1 MHSAGVVEGTKGLT
15 VAERITVMQAPLPRS
30 NPNVKQALVAYSKLI
45 AESRSGSILD
55 VAGLEFDVL
64 DEYLEAKEEET
75 KRAEAMKNVAKG
87 SQTELSKLWGEVAAA
102 PRDSGMSALPALEG
116 LHKSTM
122 LWLWLS

>member
-1 MHSAGVVEGTKGLT
+1 MHSAGVIEGTRGLT
-15 VAERITVMQAPLPRS
+15 VAEKITITQAPLPKN
-30 NPNVKQALVAYSKLI
+30 NPNVKEALVAYSKLI

-64 DEYLEAKEEET
+64 DEYLEAQEEGAGREEAT
-75 KRAEAMKNVAKG
+75 KKTVWI
-87 SQTELSKLWGEVAAA
+87 QGEVYELASEAAAA
-102 PRDSGMSALPALEG
+102 PRDGSLPALEG